1 MKALKRM
8 LAAAL
13 VVMLGQSLVA
23 LDANDPGGPPPQ
35 GDGSGGQAGRHSGGR
50 GGAGGQRQRPS
61 PEQMAAH
68 LIDKFD
74 ANKDGE
80 LSLDE
85 LTRALEALRKHRAEG
100 AGRGG
105 PGGQAGRHR
114 EPPPA
119 DKVAA
124 QLIEKYSSDK
134 KGLTQDELAKAIAD
148 HVANRGRAATKTK

>member
-13 VVMLGQSLVA
+13 VVILGQSLYA

-35 GDGSGGQAGRHSGGR
+35 GDGSGGQAGRGRGGR
-50 GGAGGQRQRPS
+50 GGSDGQRQRPS

-68 LIDKFD
+68 LMAAFD

-85 LTRALEALRKHRAEG
+85 LTLALETLRKRRAQG
-100 AGRGG
+100 AGRRG
-105 PGGQAGRHR
+105 PGSQAGPHH

-119 DKVAA
+119 GKVAA
-124 QLIEKYSSDK
+124 QLIEKYSYDK
-134 KGLTQDELAKAIAD
+134 KGLTQDELAKAIAE
-148 HVANRGRAATKTK
+148 HVANRGRAANNNS